1 MRGKRFSGLMHVRV
15 SMSVEELW
23 FEHLV
28 QCWHRHVQQQ
38 AALPVLCWALLAGRD
53 APAQSVNMWGQQGI
67 MHRHTPWLIRTN
79 RIDHTLQ
86 GLNSWTL
93 QEKKTLGRVELRTFP
108 VSKQARQQFLLPHQ
122 YWHCFLSVTYK
133 PPQPPLFLETYITE
147 KKNQSL
153 YVGNCCTLLP
163 MRKFQPV
170 VWLMAK
176 NYRNHICGKSL
187 GYIRDISGFI

>member
-93 QEKKTLGRVELRTFP
+93 QEKKNTRESGTKDIPCLQTGKATVLTTPP
-108 VSKQARQQFLLPHQ
+108 VLALLP
-122 YWHCFLSVTYK
+122 LSH
-133 PPQPPLFLETYITE
+133 L
-147 KKNQSL
+147 
-153 YVGNCCTLLP
+153 
-163 MRKFQPV
+163 
-170 VWLMAK
+170 
-176 NYRNHICGKSL
+176 
-187 GYIRDISGFI
+187 